1 MTTINIVGGVVVVC
15 KTITK
20 GADFAPFS
28 SSVAASLRTTDFLA
42 ATPPIDVD
50 ERDHTVASRGEE
62 KVNVTTYGIVALVA
76 AACSSL
82 TISA

>member
-1 MTTINIVGGVVVVC
+1 MTTITVVGGVVVIC

-20 GADFAPFS
+20 GVDFAPFS
-28 SSVAASLRTTDFLA
+28 SSVAASLRTSDFLA
-42 ATPPIDVD
+42 ATPPIGVD

-62 KVNVTTYGIVALVA
+62 EVNVATYGIVALVA
-76 AACSSL
+76 VACSSL